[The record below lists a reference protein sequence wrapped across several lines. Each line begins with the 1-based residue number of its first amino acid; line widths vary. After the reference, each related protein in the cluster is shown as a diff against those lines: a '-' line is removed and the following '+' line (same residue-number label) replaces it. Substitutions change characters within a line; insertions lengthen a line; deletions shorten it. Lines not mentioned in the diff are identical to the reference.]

1 VQNKQQDTVLLTLG
15 RLPKGLELAFAFA
28 SRGWRVL
35 VAEPWSWHLSRVSRA
50 VDRSYAVTAPTTDAA
65 AYHRDLAGIA
75 EREAVDL
82 VIPVSEE
89 TLHVAGLADRLP
101 TGCRLF
107 CPSLTTL
114 LTLHDKLAFINAALA
129 HDLPAPDTFEVGTPE
144 AEHLAATRAHIIKPR
159 LSSAG
164 HGLQIRRAGEPLPGL
179 DSPHVVQAYLPG
191 EELCSFSI
199 ADRGRVIGTV
209 IYRGLIVSG
218 SVAVCFEVDPQPDE
232 AVIHWIARFV
242 AATRYSGFIAFDF
255 RRDADGR
262 ALPIECNPRTT
273 SGIHFVQPDDLVTAI
288 ERPEDATRWRL
299 RDEHRLQQFY
309 PALTETQGAAFKGRE
324 WKPNLKH
331 LFGCRDVSWQARD
344 PLPFL
349 LMPLTSYQ
357 ILRRTIFS
365 GMTFGEA
372 ATFDIGW
379 YEAS

>member
-1 VQNKQQDTVLLTLG
+1 MPEEKQYTVLLTLG

-28 SRGWRVL
+28 SQGWRVL
-35 VAEPWSWHLSRVSRA
+35 VAEPWSWHLSRISRA
-50 VDRSYAVTAPTTDAA
+50 VDRSFSVTAPATDPA
-65 AYHRDLAGIA
+65 AYHRELAEIA
-75 EREAVDL
+75 EREGVDL
-82 VIPVSEE
+82 VVPISEE
-89 TLHVAGLADRLP
+89 TLHVAGLADKLP
-101 TGCRLF
+101 PGCRLF
-107 CPSLTTL
+107 CPPLATL
-114 LTLHDKLAFINAALA
+114 LTLHDKLAFIQKAASVG
-129 HDLPAPDTFEVGTPE
+129 LPVPDTFGVGTPE
-144 AEHLAATRAHIIKPR
+144 ANNLAASRAHIIKPR

-164 HGLQIRRAGEPLPGL
+164 HGLAIRRAGVPLPAL
-179 DSPHVVQAYLPG
+179 DSPHVVQDYLPG

-218 SVAVCFEVDPQPDE
+218 SVAVCFEVDPAPDQT
-232 AVIHWIARFV
+232 VVDWIARFI
-242 AATRYSGFIAFDF
+242 AAIDYSGFIAFDF
-255 RRDADGR
+255 RRDADGK

-273 SGIHFVQPDDLVTAI
+273 SGIHFV
-288 ERPEDATRWRL
+288 RPEDLVETIVHPEAARRLRL

-309 PALTETQGAAFKGRE
+309 PALTETQGAAFKGRA
-324 WKPNLKH
+324 WRPNLKH

-357 ILRRTIFS
+357 ILRRTIFA

-379 YEAS
+379 YESG